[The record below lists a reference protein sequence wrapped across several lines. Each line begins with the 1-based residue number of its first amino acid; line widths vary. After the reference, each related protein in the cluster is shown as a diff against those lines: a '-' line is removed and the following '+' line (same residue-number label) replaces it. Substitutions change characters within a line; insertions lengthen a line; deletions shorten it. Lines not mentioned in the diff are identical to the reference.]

1 MGRKRGPNS
10 KQMSSEDK
18 DVLRHYGKLIHEYRM
33 QSSIPRYELCERID
47 ITNSQLSKW
56 EAGTAE
62 PRLHSMLR
70 LCDLLHIPLEKLL
83 YNTDKEDITAEET
96 KLVSKVRKIPSPA
109 KEYVMGLI
117 EQLSKQMNISVPLE
131 QTIGDADL
139 VPEEAS
145 FATVSSFGTAVEE
158 QEIPIFTEEDVE
170 GTLLQPEIPEAD
182 TESKRSKAI
191 ANNASTKKRGR
202 PRKERIPTDPPKKR
216 GRPRKITAD
225 QTVITNIPI
234 QERESVLGDVNIE
247 GTAKKRGRP
256 RKEKI
261 PTDPPKKRGRP
272 RKITAD
278 QTVITDGSQEAL
290 NGSAGGSVTYT
301 PKKRGRPPKNK

>member
-83 YNTDKEDITAEET
+83 YNTDKEDITTEET

-131 QTIGDADL
+131 QPIGDADL

-191 ANNASTKKRGR
+191 ANKASTKKR
-202 PRKERIPTDPPKKR
+202 E
-216 GRPRKITAD
+216 
-225 QTVITNIPI
+225 
-234 QERESVLGDVNIE
+234 
-247 GTAKKRGRP
+247 RP

-278 QTVITDGSQEAL
+278 QTVITDDSQEAL